1 LSILLATTYTFIFLF
16 IMSKLTFAIST
27 KKLQLFFLL
36 KLLFGGI
43 YAYIHYYHYEGDT
56 WEYFKYGKILFDVF
70 QESPVEFFR
79 LTIMPR
85 PNVIPAKWAEIA
97 DVIPYWYQSSGYTMI
112 RIQAILHFFSLGNY
126 PVHVVFWNFFSTL
139 GLAYIYTSIR
149 KLHKDDNSVLL
160 YSIFLIPSF
169 LFWGSGVHKEA
180 VCFFSLGIILHH
192 SLKLIKEPTR
202 LFRWAL
208 VLSNAFLLLLIRPY
222 AFLLFLPILL
232 TLAWCRNNSKAVL
245 GKYAVIYAASSIFV
259 IIISTFTSFNVFE
272 KIRRMQEVYYK
283 YYIGASDVS
292 IPRVDADLTSIL
304 MAAPTGFYNVVFR
317 PTYWDTQNF
326 LASLAFWE
334 TYILLALFLFFFI
347 YGRFVLAEKQIL
359 FYGFLF
365 FSITYILLIGITIN
379 NLGAI
384 VRYRSVPYLF
394 LLSALWMLYSEKK
407 NSAKTP

>member
-1 LSILLATTYTFIFLF
+1 
-16 IMSKLTFAIST
+16 MSKLTFAIPT
-27 KKLQLFFLL
+27 KKLQFFFLL

-43 YAYIHYYHYEGDT
+43 YAYIHYYYYIGDT

-70 QESPVEFFR
+70 QESPIEFLR
-79 LTIMPR
+79 LTLMPR
-85 PNVIPAKWAEIA
+85 PDIIPEKWTQIA
-97 DVIPYWYQSSGYTMI
+97 DVIPYWHQSSGYTMI
-112 RIQAILHFFSLGNY
+112 RLQAILHFFSLGNY

-149 KLHKDDNSVLL
+149 KFYKDDNDALL

-180 VCFFSLGIILHH
+180 VCFFSLGVILHH
-192 SLKLIKEPTR
+192 FLKLIKEPTQ
-202 LFRWAL
+202 LSNWIF
-208 VLSNAFLLLLIRPY
+208 VLSSAFLLILIRPY

-232 TLAWCRNNSKAVL
+232 TLAWCHNNSKAVL
-245 GKYAVIYAASSIFV
+245 GKYAVIYTLSSIFLV
-259 IIISTFTSFNVFE
+259 LLSSFTSFNVFE
-272 KIRRMQEVYYK
+272 KIRRMREVYYK
-283 YYIGASDVS
+283 YYIGESDIS
-292 IPRVDADLTSIL
+292 LPTIDANLTSIL
-304 MAAPTGFYNVVFR
+304 MATPTAFYNVVFR

-334 TYILLALFLFFFI
+334 TYILLALLFFFII
-347 YGRFVLAEKQIL
+347 YGRFVLAEKQAL

-365 FSITYILLIGITIN
+365 FSISYILLIGLTIN

-394 LLSALWMLYSEKK
+394 LISAIWMLYSEKK
-407 NSAKTP
+407 FQQKHPK